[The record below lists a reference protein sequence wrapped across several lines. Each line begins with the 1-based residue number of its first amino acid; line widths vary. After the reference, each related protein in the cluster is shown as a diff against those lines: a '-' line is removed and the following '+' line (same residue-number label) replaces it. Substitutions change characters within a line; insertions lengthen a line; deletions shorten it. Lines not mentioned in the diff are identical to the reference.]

1 MLALF
6 GTARNQPPP
15 PPIPPKDA
23 LRKRAERLRR
33 EADRADDL
41 TEMADLLARAEA
53 LERQIGA

>member
-1 MLALF
+1 MLAMF
-6 GTARNQPPP
+6 GTARHQPPP
-15 PPIPPKDA
+15 PQIAPKDA

-41 TEMADLLARAEA
+41 TEMSDLLARAEA